1 MGQALLVKS
10 KIKFKKSWVFQKF
23 QSHYPRL
30 WIQDHIRNKTLGI
43 HFQVS
48 DPIFFFSLSRIQGVL
63 RPCSKRYTIRL
74 QRYCTKGRYRAHIN
88 NLRSQT
94 LHILCLYNYQNNYW
108 HHLRILQ
115 LVWTFLMSVSSRCKS
130 FFSWTFTYMNIY
142 LLTTLNWVKQLIFCM
157 IGSFVISN
165 KVVWRF
171 NGETFVKQSV
181 KLLTLVKLLYL
192 KFHYQK
198 SGH

>member
-10 KIKFKKSWVFQKF
+10 KIKLKNHEFFKSSKAITQGCGSKIT
-23 QSHYPRL
+23 L
-30 WIQDHIRNKTLGI
+30 RNKTLGI
-43 HFQVS
+43 HFQIS
-48 DPIFFFSLSRIQGVL
+48 DPIFFFSLSRFEGVV
-63 RPCSKRYTIRL
+63 RSCSKLYTMRL

-94 LHILCLYNYQNNYW
+94 LHILCLYNYQNKYW

-115 LVWTFLMSVSSRCKS
+115 LVWTSLMSVSSRCKS

-165 KVVWRF
+165 KVVGDLMEKPLSSSLW
-171 NGETFVKQSV
+171 SC
-181 KLLTLVKLLYL
+181 LL
-192 KFHYQK
+192 
-198 SGH
+198 